1 MVDTKIDE
9 EPLETREERPSKPK
23 VAIKRKRIVELYA
36 GEDRE
41 SLSRET
47 SLLKRNQLTPL
58 QSYCSTKNSP
68 KNNLFAPFFH
78 KPVLFPSNP
87 NLSVNAAPKKGHK
100 SQLSC
105 NSRSALTQPA
115 PKVVKKMKTQEPDN
129 PKEALEEN
137 RDYLM
142 AVLDQKPM
150 AAKALSLISKLKSH
164 TTITTSATASNPNQG
179 LSHRTTVTTYSRPAA
194 TRLLNV
200 FGAGVVGK
208 YAPSKRP
215 AQK

>member
-1 MVDTKIDE
+1 MVDNRIDE
-9 EPLETREERPSKPK
+9 EPIELREDRTSKPK
-23 VAIKRKRIVELYA
+23 VAIKRKRIVELYS

-87 NLSVNAAPKKGHK
+87 NLSVNPAPKKGHK

-115 PKVVKKMKTQEPDN
+115 PKAPKKAKTQEPDN
-129 PKEALEEN
+129 PKEPLEEN

-150 AAKALSLISKLKSH
+150 AAKALSLITKLKSH
-164 TTITTSATASNPNQG
+164 TTITTSATASNPTQG
-179 LSHRTTVTTYSRPAA
+179 LSHRTTNTTQSRPAA
-194 TRLLNV
+194 SRLLNV

-208 YAPSKRP
+208 YTNTKKT